1 MMEAKTL
8 VTILEAAILSCG
20 LVAVVFWLWPCARLD
35 VFRQEM
41 FAVRDE
47 FFDYAASGKIG
58 FNHPAYRL
66 LRQSMNGF
74 IRYGHRLTFFQVNV
88 TMLYWKFGAPQPP
101 MDWTEKWNLAVATVN
116 DERVKEDLRKFH
128 ERSIMLVSERI
139 ILGSPVLLLVLVVW
153 LLIGLFNIGWTSAKA
168 VFDRSISE
176 TTARLID
183 VRQLEEEAARSAA

>member
-1 MMEAKTL
+1 MMDAKTL
-8 VTILEAAILSCG
+8 VTVLEAATASCG
-20 LVAVVFWLWPCARLD
+20 LVAVMFWLWPCVRLD

-47 FFDYAASGKIG
+47 LFDYAASGKIE

-74 IRYGHRLTFFQVNV
+74 IRYGHRLTFFQVNLMV
-88 TMLYWKFGAPQPP
+88 LYWKFGASQPP
-101 MDWTEKWNLAVATVN
+101 MDWTEKWNLAIAAVN
-116 DERVKEDLRKFH
+116 DERAKEALVKFH

-139 ILGSPVLLLVLVVW
+139 ILGSPILLLVLIVW
-153 LLIGLFNIGWTSAKA
+153 LLIGLFNLGWTSAKA
-168 VFDRSISE
+168 AFDHSITE